1 MRIFDKTLEE
11 PVIRQLTVN
20 FRSHNKILQLSN
32 SVISVIEGLF
42 PDSIDVLKKERSNI
56 DGMKPIVIAENDLG
70 FLFDLL
76 SGQTADSSEQVPLE
90 FGCNQVIIV
99 KDDDSKKRLPL
110 LLQHAICLTI
120 YEAKGLEFDDVILFD
135 FFADSK
141 CSVGSWGS
149 VGLFGIQ
156 EEVLSKETFL
166 QMMTMHDSVFNE
178 S

>member
-1 MRIFDKTLEE
+1 M
-11 PVIRQLTVN
+11 N

-99 KDDDSKKRLPL
+99 KDEDSKKRVSFIQRNGVSIRLTMIDIVFSLAPL
-110 LLQHAICLTI
+110 ATSTCNL
-120 YEAKGLEFDDVILFD
+120 FDDL
-135 FFADSK
+135 
-141 CSVGSWGS
+141 
-149 VGLFGIQ
+149 
-156 EEVLSKETFL
+156 
-166 QMMTMHDSVFNE
+166 
-178 S
+178 